1 MNKKTAG
8 SVFKNLVAAFRDMDR
23 ADLLAGVRAS
33 IGYEGDPASWQI
45 EVEDAIEPLEQMAW
59 HGDEKAFNS
68 LLYLGSKIACILESF
83 AQFSSPENLEK
94 FEKPFSLL
102 INNRNDDGG
111 TASAVDIEDLEALT
125 SLSHK
130 KLQETIELLEG
141 NFPDVMSTFF
151 PECLL
156 KISRNASTGFP
167 VNFNSPVKPPESDS
181 LMQLMGKLAAVRA
194 RSECIQ
200 MVRKAIAQ
208 ADVWPVALPSISE
221 HRALR
226 LKHFETLSIG
236 SDLSF
241 SVNPPEGR
249 GAALG
254 FAREGGTAFAY
265 PIYMDLER
273 ERTYP
278 RNPVYLES
286 IRQSYTRHRKMLA
299 NQRAATTPK
308 KAKISIENSELQ
320 QWNNLNSWRAEA
332 ALLMPLSDE
341 PSVIE
346 AWTEA
351 GVKLIES
358 KHNHFYQLES
368 LPEFL
373 RKKATDS
380 TGQPSAKRIKTVV
393 RDALN
398 KGLKSIAGRIIPP
411 DKQKD

>member
-33 IGYEGDPASWQI
+33 IGYEGYPASWQI
-45 EVEDAIEPLEQMAW
+45 EVEDAIEPLELMAW

-68 LLYLGSKIACILESF
+68 LLYLGSRIARILESF
-83 AQFSSPENLEK
+83 TRFSTPENLEK
-94 FEKPFSLL
+94 FENPFTLL
-102 INNRNDDGG
+102 INNRNDDG

-125 SLSHK
+125 SSSHIK
-130 KLQETIELLEG
+130 IRETIELLKQ
-141 NFPDVMSTFF
+141 NFPAVETTFF

-181 LMQLMGKLAAVRA
+181 LKQLMGILAAIRA

-221 HRALR
+221 QRALC

-236 SDLSF
+236 SDLPF

-254 FAREGGTAFAY
+254 FAREGGTTFAY
-265 PIYMDLER
+265 QIYLDLER

-278 RNPVYLES
+278 RNPVHLES
-286 IRQSYTRHRKMLA
+286 IRQSYTRHRKMHA

-308 KAKISIENSELQ
+308 KAKISIENSELP
-320 QWNNLNSWRAEA
+320 QWNNLDSWRAEA

-358 KHNHFYQLES
+358 THNHLYQLES

-393 RDALN
+393 RDALS